1 MSSHLLMLMA
11 KLSQDKFACIIIK
24 SAVEVLW
31 YIQKKKKKKKKTRN
45 KDFLKNFMSSVV
57 HTGISLLFLDKFT
70 QTSIQHS

>member
-31 YIQKKKKKKKKTRN
+31 YIQKKKKKKN
-45 KDFLKNFMSSVV
+45 KEQRLSKEFYVKCSA
-57 HTGISLLFLDKFT
+57 HWDKLAF
-70 QTSIQHS
+70 SW

>member
-31 YIQKKKKKKKKTRN
+31 YIQKKKKN
-45 KDFLKNFMSSVV
+45 KEQRLSKEFYVKCSAHWEANKLAFSW
-57 HTGISLLFLDKFT
+57 
-70 QTSIQHS
+70 